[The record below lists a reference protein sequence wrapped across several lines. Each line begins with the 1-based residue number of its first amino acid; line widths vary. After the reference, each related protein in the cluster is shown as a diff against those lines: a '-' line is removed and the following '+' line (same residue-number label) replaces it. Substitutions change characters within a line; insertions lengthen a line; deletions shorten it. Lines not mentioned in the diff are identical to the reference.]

1 MEGNFVY
8 VLVWCFFCS
17 SSWVLVSSLTSGFL
31 LLSPPNKTA
40 FFGVGFPVRSSRL
53 IRKKLFE
60 FVGLSKCS
68 CCIACLLGQGK
79 MKKLFG
85 FVCILVRARFH
96 YGSLENQLFA
106 PPLLKNKTR
115 AHTHTMAFLES
126 VHFGIHIACE
136 TKRNTTPRVAALC
149 SGARPIQPDFGFDL
163 GVSPFRA

>member
-68 CCIACLLGQGK
+68 CCIACFLGQGK

-115 AHTHTMAFLES
+115 AHTHTHNGFLGVGTFWDS
-126 VHFGIHIACE
+126 YCL
-136 TKRNTTPRVAALC
+136 RNEEKHNATC
-149 SGARPIQPDFGFDL
+149 SGALFWGTPD
-163 GVSPFRA
+163 ST